1 MPASGPLNN
10 PSPGARDFVNARMG
24 NVYPKPGFSASLSQA
39 PAAVMPATGSA
50 SHFSSPPPIE
60 THSQW
65 GNGGN
70 GATFVL
76 GGGWV
81 DASSPPH
88 PAQSSCHFNLNNRVY
103 AQAGWIL

>member
-1 MPASGPLNN
+1 MACQALVMLSELVCQVGGELFALGLVTISMPASGPLNN

-24 NVYPKPGFSASLSQA
+24 NVYTKPGLSASFSQA
-39 PAAVMPATGSA
+39 PPAVMQATGSA

-70 GATFVL
+70 A
-76 GGGWV
+76 
-81 DASSPPH
+81 AP
-88 PAQSSCHFNLNNRVY
+88 
-103 AQAGWIL
+103 